1 MELTQ
6 ILPQLFDSLPERPV
20 AHHIEEWFIWAH
32 TLVPLPHLPH
42 PPAAPPHTD
51 SPPLPL
57 TCFPFLQFAMN
68 KMNVISSSVWLLIL
82 SLLPY
87 RSAALS
93 PSTPP
98 QLPLFMFLTV
108 LKEPICFLFN
118 PHSIVIRFFCFLF
131 CLVLLCTFSV
141 SMSIFFFAC
150 VTNYKRSNP
159 FHRHT
164 SSSASTSYCTFISLC
179 VCPTSALNIANTS
192 KIQIHQWKCVQDTTL
207 LKICIQKAPWN
218 FSLFMQW
225 CLLTQNNVWC
235 YLNN

>member
-1 MELTQ
+1 M
-6 ILPQLFDSLPERPV
+6 
-20 AHHIEEWFIWAH
+20 
-32 TLVPLPHLPH
+32 PLPHLPH

-51 SPPLPL
+51 SPSLPL

-93 PSTPP
+93 PSTPPP

-207 LKICIQKAPWN
+207 LKICIQKAP
-218 FSLFMQW
+218 
-225 CLLTQNNVWC
+225 
-235 YLNN
+235 

>member
-68 KMNVISSSVWLLIL
+68 KMNIISSSVWLLIL

-141 SMSIFFFAC
+141 SMSIFFLPAWPIIRGQIHFTDTPHHQLQLLTA
-150 VTNYKRSNP
+150 P
-159 FHRHT
+159 L
-164 SSSASTSYCTFISLC
+164 SLC
-179 VCPTSALNIANTS
+179 VCVRHLPWTLQTLQRYRSINGNVFKTQLCQKSAYRKHLETF
-192 KIQIHQWKCVQDTTL
+192 H
-207 LKICIQKAPWN
+207 
-218 FSLFMQW
+218 FS
-225 CLLTQNNVWC
+225 CNGAC
-235 YLNN
+235 